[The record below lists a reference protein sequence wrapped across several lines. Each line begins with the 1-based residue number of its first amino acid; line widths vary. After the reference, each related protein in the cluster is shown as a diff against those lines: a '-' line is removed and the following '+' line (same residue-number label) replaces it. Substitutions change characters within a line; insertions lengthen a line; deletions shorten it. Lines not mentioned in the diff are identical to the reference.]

1 MTKKNELA
9 RNEDGLVIS
18 ARVAESMVLRG
29 DISALTAEER
39 TRFYVQM
46 CESLGL
52 NPTSQPFAMLR
63 LQGKEILYPTRGATD
78 QLAAI
83 HRITREIVDGPR
95 LIDLG
100 GTKLVYA
107 LCRATHPNGRVE
119 TASATVP
126 FQDPVNV
133 LMKAE
138 TKAKRRATLS
148 ILGLGMLDE
157 SEIETIP
164 HHVKSAA
171 APIAVPGAETPVEH
185 YEPERMDASSSSEPA
200 ASAGGTELRVDTST
214 GDPPSQA
221 EAVEPPAVVATFL
234 QSVAEIE
241 LPGEAV
247 GLWIKYRPELA
258 TLSRDEREPLWK
270 ALCKRTEEIG
280 GMKNAKVWLKKAIAV
295 EDARRGKPEQ
305 DMSA

>member
-1 MTKKNELA
+1 
-9 RNEDGLVIS
+9 
-18 ARVAESMVLRG
+18 
-29 DISALTAEER
+29 
-39 TRFYVQM
+39 M

-63 LQGKEILYPTRGATD
+63 LNGKEILYPTRGATD

-95 LIDLG
+95 LIDLN

-119 TASATVP
+119 TATATVP
-126 FQDPVNV
+126 FSDPVNV
-133 LMKAE
+133 LMKCE

-157 SEIETIP
+157 TELETIP
-164 HHVKSAA
+164 QHLKSAA
-171 APIAVPGAETPVEH
+171 TPIQIPGASDGVPARFEAESDSGAEQAAGEGAGGHGTEVTT
-185 YEPERMDASSSSEPA
+185 ASVEPA
-200 ASAGGTELRVDTST
+200 AEVREPA
-214 GDPPSQA
+214 A
-221 EAVEPPAVVATFL
+221 EAVPVDAPAPSEPPAPLTAFH
-234 QSVAEIE
+234 QAVAEIE

-258 TLSRDEREPLWK
+258 TLGRDEREAAWK
-270 ALCKRTEEIG
+270 AICKRTEEVG

-295 EDARRGKPEQ
+295 EDARRGKPENDQ
-305 DMSA
+305 AA